1 MEDRES
7 IQSLGGDLVVF
18 YNAGMEL
25 LQEWRGKGADLPD
38 DLQVLADPEAEL
50 YEALGTTRVG
60 YGKLLAGSVGGAVRS
75 AREGRFPRLTA
86 TDMQRLGADV
96 AVRPDGEIAKLHLA
110 SSPED
115 RIPVAELV
123 AALR

>member
-1 MEDRES
+1 VEDRKA

-18 YNAGMEL
+18 YNASPAL

-38 DLQVLADPEAEL
+38 DLDVLADPQAEL
-50 YEALGTTRVG
+50 YEALGTTRLGV
-60 YGKLLAGSVGGAVRS
+60 GKLLAGSLGGGLRS
-75 AREGRFPRLTA
+75 AREGRFPRLTS

-110 SSPED
+110 TSPDD
-115 RIPVAELV
+115 RISIAELV

>member
-1 MEDRES
+1 MEDRKS

-18 YNAGMEL
+18 YNARMEL
-25 LQEWRGKGADLPD
+25 LQEWRGKGADLPE
-38 DLQVLADPEAEL
+38 DLDVLADPGAEL
-50 YEALGTTRVG
+50 YKALGTTRIGV
-60 YGKLLAGSVGGAVRS
+60 GKLLAGSVGGAVRS

-96 AVRPDGEIAKLHLA
+96 AVRPDGEIAELHLA
-110 SSPED
+110 TSPDD
-115 RIPVAELV
+115 RIPVGELV